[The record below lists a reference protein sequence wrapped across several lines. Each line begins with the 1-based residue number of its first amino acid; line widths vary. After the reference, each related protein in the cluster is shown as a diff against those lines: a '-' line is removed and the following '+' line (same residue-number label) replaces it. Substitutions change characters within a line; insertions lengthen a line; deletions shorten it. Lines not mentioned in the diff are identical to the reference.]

1 MFKCSEDAMT
11 GTRHWILEALLV
23 CFLTGGMA
31 RAETAPQSPTAGGS
45 LPPQNVP
52 ANARA
57 DVDPIGFVVDPIR
70 FATEATIA
78 DVAVKKE
85 GRELHF
91 TLAADV
97 LFEFDK
103 AELRPEAD
111 IALRKF
117 RAQLGAARARMRIE
131 GHTDGKGSD
140 AYNDRL
146 ALQRALSVQAWLL
159 ASEDIPQ
166 SSLSA
171 TGFGKRQPVAPNTKA
186 DGSDDPDGRQRNRRV
201 EIVVQPF

>member
-1 MFKCSEDAMT
+1 MT
-11 GTRHWILEALLV
+11 GTKHGSLAALLV
-23 CFLTGGMA
+23 CFLTAGMA
-31 RAETAPQSPTAGGS
+31 RAETASQPPTAGGS
-45 LPPQNVP
+45 LPPATVP
-52 ANARA
+52 ANAHA
-57 DVDPIGFVVDPIR
+57 DVDPIVFVVDAMH

-78 DVAVKKE
+78 DVSVKKE

-111 IALRKF
+111 TALRKF
-117 RAQLGAARARMRIE
+117 RAQLGAEAAHARLRIE
-131 GHTDGKGSD
+131 GHTDGKGAD

-146 ALQRALSVQAWLL
+146 ALQRALSVQAWL
-159 ASEDIPQ
+159 STSGDIPQ

-171 TGFGKRQPVAPNTKA
+171 TGFGKRRPVAPNTKS

-201 EIVVQPF
+201 EIVVQPL